1 MRRTIY
7 EDSTGAELEITKG
20 ELHIS
25 YDNQTGLTFQL
36 SEEDIR
42 NLILDLNEMLDD
54 GACIIEDSIFTKLK
68 RIKEY
73 KNN

>member
-36 SEEDIR
+36 SEEDIKL
-42 NLILDLNEMLDD
+42 LIVDLENQLQN
-54 GACIIEDSIFTKLK
+54 G
-68 RIKEY
+68 
-73 KNN
+73 N